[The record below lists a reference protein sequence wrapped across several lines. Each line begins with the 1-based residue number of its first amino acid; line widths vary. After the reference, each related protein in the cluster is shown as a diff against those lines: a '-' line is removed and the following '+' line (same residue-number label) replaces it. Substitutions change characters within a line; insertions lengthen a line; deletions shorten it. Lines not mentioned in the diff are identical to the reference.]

1 MPWTISMVIRNLSN
15 IDSEK
20 YDFVVIGAGL
30 YGAVMARELTDCGRK
45 VLVLEKRD
53 HIAGNCFTEEI
64 NGITVHKYGPHIFH
78 TDNEEVWRYVNRFAR
93 FREFINSPAAVS
105 GGRRYTLPF
114 NLDTFTQ
121 LYGITDPAEA
131 EQLIRSQ
138 AEEAL
143 KGKEPENLEEQAI
156 SMVGTGIYET
166 LIKGYSEKQWGR
178 ECRDLPASIIKRI
191 RISFDHSTNY
201 FEDRYQGIPAEGYTY
216 MIEEMLKGIKVI
228 TGCDYDAAG
237 NCGKE
242 DDISGRLIYT
252 GPIDRYYSY
261 CFGRLEYRSVR
272 FEETR
277 LAGSGDYQ
285 DRAVVNYT
293 DISVPYTRV
302 TEHRHFDPENAGKQD
317 KLTIIT
323 KEYPESCNGINEP
336 MYPVCDENNLRL
348 YKKYRDLADADPK
361 VHFGGRLGT
370 FRYLDMD
377 DVVASALADSRTL
390 IEE

>member
-138 AEEAL
+138 AEEVL
-143 KGKEPENLEEQAI
+143 RGKEPENLEEQAI

-216 MIEEMLKGIKVI
+216 MIEEMLKV
-228 TGCDYDAAG
+228 
-237 NCGKE
+237 
-242 DDISGRLIYT
+242 
-252 GPIDRYYSY
+252 
-261 CFGRLEYRSVR
+261 
-272 FEETR
+272 
-277 LAGSGDYQ
+277 
-285 DRAVVNYT
+285 
-293 DISVPYTRV
+293 
-302 TEHRHFDPENAGKQD
+302 
-317 KLTIIT
+317 
-323 KEYPESCNGINEP
+323 
-336 MYPVCDENNLRL
+336 
-348 YKKYRDLADADPK
+348 
-361 VHFGGRLGT
+361 
-370 FRYLDMD
+370 
-377 DVVASALADSRTL
+377 
-390 IEE
+390 